1 MTGYPGMTNRKAVKR
16 GLAAVL
22 IAVAGAMSTASAAD
36 LEWLAG
42 RWCGLNDG
50 VFNEET
56 WMPPRGGALVG
67 MHRDTRDGS
76 LAGIEFLSIVQ
87 REGQWTYLAQPSG
100 RPPVAFTATQVTPDR
115 VEFANPRHD
124 FPKRI
129 VYQRLEG
136 DRLQA
141 SIDGGGEQGPRMQ
154 WTWTRDCGDP

>member
-1 MTGYPGMTNRKAVKR
+1 MAMTR
-16 GLAAVL
+16 GLAALLVMTGGVAP
-22 IAVAGAMSTASAAD
+22 AVAAE

-56 WMPPRGGALVG
+56 WMPPRGGVLVG
-67 MHRDTRDGS
+67 MHRDTRDGK

-87 REGQWTYLAQPSG
+87 RDGHWTYLAQPGG
-100 RPPVAFTATQVTPDR
+100 RPAVAFTATAVSADSVT
-115 VEFANPRHD
+115 FANPRHD

-129 VYQRLEG
+129 VYRRLDS

-141 SIDGGGEQGPRMQ
+141 SIDDGSERGQRMQ
-154 WTWTRDCGDP
+154 WAWTRDCGDP